1 MLEVFMLDTSGNG
14 HEVHDERACSL
25 LTKYMKPERST
36 WLLVVLPPSLEVSLE
51 NSSVDLQ

>member
-1 MLEVFMLDTSGNG
+1 MLEVFMLDASGNG
-14 HEVHDERACSL
+14 HEAHDERACSL